1 MILLT
6 HTYKKDR
13 QYNSQNK
20 KGKKTNNCRENTTQ
34 KTTFHLSERMN
45 WFLRVKRNINGYIGS
60 ELFSDS
66 EPTKF
71 CSSPQC
77 YLISGETANTN
88 CIVFGLTWL
97 EGGGENSV
105 RTNDLTALKA
115 TIITIIPP
123 MLWARISPWTCH
135 K

>member
-6 HTYKKDR
+6 HNYKKDR
-13 QYNSQNK
+13 QCNSQNK

-34 KTTFHLSERMN
+34 KTTFHSSERMN
-45 WFLRVKRNINGYIGS
+45 WFLQVKRNINGYIWS

-88 CIVFGLTWL
+88 CIVFELTWL
-97 EGGGENSV
+97 GGGGREFGQNQRS
-105 RTNDLTALKA
+105 N
-115 TIITIIPP
+115 
-123 MLWARISPWTCH
+123 RIKGDHNYHYTTYAVGKNLPLDVS
-135 K
+135 